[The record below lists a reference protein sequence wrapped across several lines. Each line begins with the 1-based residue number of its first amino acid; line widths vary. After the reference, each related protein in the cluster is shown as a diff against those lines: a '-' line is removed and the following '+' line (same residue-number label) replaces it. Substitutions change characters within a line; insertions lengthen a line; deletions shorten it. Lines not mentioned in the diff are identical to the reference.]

1 MRKTLSNIV
10 TNCLSKF
17 VKWCRMIAIR
27 GNIKYFLSII
37 ALSQFLAMEVSM
49 IIEELN
55 SRNFSE
61 NVLESSIPVVVDF
74 FATWCSPCKALA
86 PVLVELAKEYDGKI
100 KFFKLN
106 IDEEEDLAR
115 EFGIMSIP
123 TLALFKNGKVVN
135 QSVGLKPIEVLRKFI
150 TI

>member
-1 MRKTLSNIV
+1 
-10 TNCLSKF
+10 
-17 VKWCRMIAIR
+17 
-27 GNIKYFLSII
+27 
-37 ALSQFLAMEVSM
+37 M

-86 PVLVELAKEYDGKI
+86 PVLVELAREYDGKI

>member
-1 MRKTLSNIV
+1 
-10 TNCLSKF
+10 
-17 VKWCRMIAIR
+17 MIGIR

-86 PVLVELAKEYDGKI
+86 PVLVELAREYDGKI

>member
-1 MRKTLSNIV
+1 
-10 TNCLSKF
+10 
-17 VKWCRMIAIR
+17 
-27 GNIKYFLSII
+27 
-37 ALSQFLAMEVSM
+37 M

>member
-1 MRKTLSNIV
+1 
-10 TNCLSKF
+10 
-17 VKWCRMIAIR
+17 
-27 GNIKYFLSII
+27 
-37 ALSQFLAMEVSM
+37 MEVSM

-86 PVLVELAKEYDGKI
+86 PVLVELAREYDGKI